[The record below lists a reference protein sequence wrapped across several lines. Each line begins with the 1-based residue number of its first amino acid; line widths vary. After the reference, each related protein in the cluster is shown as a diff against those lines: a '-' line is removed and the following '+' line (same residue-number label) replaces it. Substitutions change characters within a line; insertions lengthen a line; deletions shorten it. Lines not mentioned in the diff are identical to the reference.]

1 MHRRDFLRHA
11 AVASGALATGTAA
24 IPAHALRADTPAAPP
39 GASDLVTAPATGSSQ
54 PAIADLTAAEAQRL
68 MTAGQ
73 TSAHDLA
80 RAYLARIEA
89 VDRNGPRV
97 NSVIEVNP
105 DALAIAAE
113 RDAERRDGRVR
124 GPLHGIP
131 VLLKDNIDT
140 GDRMLTTAGSLA
152 LAGAPA
158 PRDAVLVAR
167 LREAGAVI
175 LGKTNLSE
183 WANFRS
189 TRSVSGWSARGGQTR
204 NPYALDR
211 SPCGSSSGSGAAI
224 AAGLAILAVGTE
236 TDGSVTCP
244 SAVNGLVGLKP
255 TVGAVSRT
263 GVIPIS
269 ASQDTAGPM
278 TRTVHDAALLLDV
291 LAGRDEADEATRA
304 FPGAPVGGYAAG
316 LRPDALRGARIGVAR
331 NIGPQHGEVQR
342 VFEDA
347 LRALQG
353 AGAELVDPANITTAG
368 RFDDAEFTVLLY
380 EFQDGLARYFAARGD
395 TSPLRTL
402 ADVRDFNAREAT
414 REMPW
419 FGQELVDMALAK
431 GPLTDAAYREARA
444 TCVQLARVEGLDA
457 CFRTHRVDAIVAP
470 TTGPAWTVDVVNGD
484 HYLGGAAGP
493 AAVAGYPH
501 LTVPMG
507 QVQGLPVGLSFMG
520 HAWEEA
526 RLLSLGYAFEQATK
540 ARRAPAFRERVG

>member
-11 AVASGALATGTAA
+11 TVASGAAAFIPDALNAASGMSSGRPSATSATFVPS
-24 IPAHALRADTPAAPP
+24 IAP
-39 GASDLVTAPATGSSQ
+39 Q

-68 MTAGQ
+68 MAAGQ
-73 TSAHDLA
+73 LSARDLA
-80 RAYLARIEA
+80 QACLGRIDE

-97 NSVIEVNP
+97 NSIIELNP

-113 RDAERRDGRVR
+113 RDAERASGRVR
-124 GPLHGIP
+124 GPLHGLP

-140 GDRMLTTAGSLA
+140 GDRMRTTAGSLA

-158 PRDAVLVAR
+158 PRDAFLAAR
-167 LREAGAVI
+167 LRDAGAVI

-211 SPCGSSSGSGAAI
+211 SPCGSSSGTGAAI
-224 AAGLAILAVGTE
+224 AAGLAILGIGTE

-244 SAVNGLVGLKP
+244 SAVSGLVGLKP
-255 TVGAVSRT
+255 TVGVVSRR
-263 GVIPIS
+263 GIIPIS

-278 TRTVHDAALLLDV
+278 TRTVHDAALLLD
-291 LAGRDEADEATRA
+291 AMASRDEADIATRD
-304 FPGAPVGGYAAG
+304 FPGAPTGGYAAA
-316 LRPDALRGARIGVAR
+316 LRPDALRGARIGVTR
-331 NIGPQHGEVQR
+331 NIGPQHADVAR
-342 VFEDA
+342 VFEEA
-347 LRALQG
+347 LRALREEG
-353 AGAELVDPANITTAG
+353 AVLVDPANLATAG
-368 RFDDAEFTVLLY
+368 QFDAAEFEVLLY
-380 EFQDGLARYFAARGD
+380 EFKDGLASYFASRGD
-395 TSPLRTL
+395 TSPLRSL
-402 ADVRDFNAREAT
+402 ADLKAFNERERD

-419 FGQELVDMALAK
+419 FEQEIVDMALAK

-444 TCVQLARVEGLDA
+444 TCLRLARTEGLDA
-457 CFRTHRVDAIVAP
+457 LFATHRVDAIVAP

-484 HYLGGAAGP
+484 HYLGGSASV

-507 QVQGLPVGLSFMG
+507 QVQGLPVGLSIIG
-520 HAWEEA
+520 RAWDDA
-526 RLLSLGYAFEQATK
+526 RILGYGYAFEQATR
-540 ARRAPAFRERVG
+540 ARVAPTFRERVG

>member
-11 AVASGALATGTAA
+11 TVASSAAAFMPEVLHAATGTPGDRTIRTARAFAPGDAA
-24 IPAHALRADTPAAPP
+24 
-39 GASDLVTAPATGSSQ
+39 Q

-68 MTAGQ
+68 MAAGQ
-73 TSAHDLA
+73 LSARDLA
-80 RAYLARIEA
+80 QACLTRIDE

-113 RDAERRDGRVR
+113 RDAERASGRVR
-124 GPLHGIP
+124 GPLHGLP

-152 LAGAPA
+152 LTGAPA
-158 PRDAVLVAR
+158 PRDAAIAAR
-167 LREAGAVI
+167 LRDAGAVI
-175 LGKTNLSE
+175 LAKTNLSE

-211 SPCGSSSGSGAAI
+211 SPCGSSSGTGAAI
-224 AAGLAILAVGTE
+224 ASGLAILGIGTE

-244 SAVNGLVGLKP
+244 SAVSGLVGLKP
-255 TVGAVSRT
+255 TVGVVSRR
-263 GVIPIS
+263 GIIPIS

-278 TRTVHDAALLLDV
+278 TRTVHDAALLLDAI
-291 LAGRDEADEATRA
+291 AGRDDADSATRA
-304 FPGAPVGGYAAG
+304 FPGAPAGGYAAA
-316 LRPDALRGARIGVAR
+316 LRPDALRGARIGVTR
-331 NIGPQHGEVQR
+331 NIGPRHADVAR

-347 LRALQG
+347 LRALQD
-353 AGAELVDPANITTAG
+353 AGAVLVDPANLSTAG
-368 RFDDAEFTVLLY
+368 RFDEAEFEVLLY
-380 EFQDGLARYFAARGD
+380 EFKDGLASYFASRGD
-395 TSPLRTL
+395 TSPLRSL
-402 ADVRDFNAREAT
+402 ADLKAFNERERD

-419 FGQELVDMALAK
+419 FEQEIVDMALAK

-444 TCVQLARVEGLDA
+444 TCLRLARTEGLDA
-457 CFRTHRVDAIVAP
+457 LFATHRVDAIVAP

-484 HYLGGAAGP
+484 HYLGSAGSA

-507 QVQGLPVGLSFMG
+507 QVQGLPVGLSIIG
-520 HAWEEA
+520 RAWDDA
-526 RLLSLGYAFEQATK
+526 RVLGYGYAFEQATQ
-540 ARRAPAFRERVG
+540 ARRAPTFRERVQ